1 MDTATQQYN
10 QGLQG
15 EAIKTAQRVSLAEGI
30 AGAGAIGLSIIGLV
44 NIAPTWMMPIATL
57 ALGCALLFEG
67 GAVAARFNDLMAV
80 TARRRYDVSA
90 LGSGMTAEVIG
101 GLGGIILGILA
112 LLKIHPMILIPSAVV
127 LFGVTLLFSSTV
139 SARLNA
145 VEISKSPEYDMFREV
160 AREAVFA
167 SASVQV
173 LFGIAAITLGILALV
188 GINPIA
194 LSLVGLLGVGFS
206 NMLNGTA
213 ISARMLSFVR
223 PS

>member
-1 MDTATQQYN
+1 MNAVSEKTYPE
-10 QGLQG
+10 GG
-15 EAIKTAQRVSLAEGI
+15 EVIKTVQRVSLAEGI
-30 AGAGAIGLSIIGLV
+30 MGAAAVALSIVGLV
-44 NIAPTWMMPIATL
+44 NIAPNWMMPIATL
-57 ALGCALLFEG
+57 ALGSALLFEG
-67 GAVAARFNDLMAV
+67 GAVAARFNDLMMV

-90 LGSGMTAEVIG
+90 LGTGMTAEVIG

-112 LLKIHPMILIPSAVV
+112 LLRIQPMILVPSAVI

-145 VEISKSPEYDMFREV
+145 IEISKAPENETFREV

-167 SASVQV
+167 SASVQM

-188 GINPIA
+188 GINPTA

-206 NMLNGTA
+206 NMLSGTA

-223 PS
+223 P

>member
-1 MDTATQQYN
+1 
-10 QGLQG
+10 
-15 EAIKTAQRVSLAEGI
+15 
-30 AGAGAIGLSIIGLV
+30 LV
-44 NIAPTWMMPIATL
+44 NIAPNWMMPIATL

-67 GAVAARFNDLMAV
+67 GAVAARFNDLITV

-112 LLKIHPMILIPSAVV
+112 LLKIHPMILVPSAVV

-139 SARLNA
+139 SARLSA
-145 VEISKSPEYDMFREV
+145 VEISKAPEYETFREV

-167 SASVQV
+167 SASVQM

-188 GINPIA
+188 GTNPVS
-194 LSLVGLLGVGFS
+194 LSLVGLLGIGFA

-213 ISARMLSFVR
+213 ISARMLSFIR
-223 PS
+223 P